1 MIRECGPPLIKNSRH
16 SFTMPGSRTHAG
28 RVIIAWLTSR
38 TCPETVS
45 LRFLLYDVLRT
56 SEFFVSNAEVARFG
70 AVCFQHSKR
79 SVWRLREAPN
89 LASFTLKCWNWALS
103 SERPARISQA
113 HDKLRRSK
121 LPRYLAGTLRCL
133 LNSEAVPTRKPPL
146 PLTHEHVQLS
156 APENKRKPGPAK
168 TWHCHTPKL
177 CTLITL

>member
-1 MIRECGPPLIKNSRH
+1 MWPALNKKLEALVHNARISYSCRPCHHCMADIAHLSRNREPSLFAVRRAPNFGIFRLERWSCAFWRCLLPTLEAFG
-16 SFTMPGSRTHAG
+16 
-28 RVIIAWLTSR
+28 LTSTR
-38 TCPETVS
+38 S
-45 LRFLLYDVLRT
+45 
-56 SEFFVSNAEVARFG
+56 SES
-70 AVCFQHSKR
+70 
-79 SVWRLREAPN
+79 REFYVEMLN
-89 LASFTLKCWNWALS
+89 CALS

-121 LPRYLAGTLRCL
+121 LPRYLAGTARCL